1 MPVVHHRPHAR
12 ARAENSRRAQL
23 GNRGGIVRLTGA
35 RRCLRRTAATPEGAA
50 VERREGDALDQHFA
64 GSAIGLADVQGRVRL
79 PALPYAQ

>member
-1 MPVVHHRPHAR
+1 M
-12 ARAENSRRAQL
+12 
-23 GNRGGIVRLTGA
+23 
-35 RRCLRRTAATPEGAA
+35 RRTAATPEGAA